1 MYSAAKDKWITLAA
15 TLDTGT
21 PDNWICERALEA
33 LGLEQ
38 TLKTTQV
45 ELMDFS
51 GKRVTSAEI
60 VGISWCATESRN
72 IRQDKFRVAKSATF
86 DVVLGSYLL
95 SEGVFSLD
103 KPAWTLDKKDNH
115 EGKCNSMIESF

>member
-1 MYSAAKDKWITLAA
+1 MYSAAKDKWITLVA

-21 PDNWICERALEA
+21 PDNWICERTLEA

-51 GKRVTSAEI
+51 GKKVTSTEI

-86 DVVLGSYLL
+86 DIV
-95 SEGVFSLD
+95 
-103 KPAWTLDKKDNH
+103 
-115 EGKCNSMIESF
+115 